1 MCSCDQS
8 LINISMREIITTSI
22 LYGFDQKIQ
31 FFEGWS
37 WFKFNNSRLALTT
50 NLEFYT
56 SVAKRLKLKVRKFWK
71 PIPTFVE
78 VRAEKLIDGNLFATP
93 PHPE

>member
-1 MCSCDQS
+1 MWPK
-8 LINISMREIITTSI
+8 
-22 LYGFDQKIQ
+22 FDKHFYERNYHNLDFIRIWPENPI
-31 FFEGWS
+31 FEGWS

-78 VRAEKLIDGNLFATP
+78 VRAEKLIEGNLFATP